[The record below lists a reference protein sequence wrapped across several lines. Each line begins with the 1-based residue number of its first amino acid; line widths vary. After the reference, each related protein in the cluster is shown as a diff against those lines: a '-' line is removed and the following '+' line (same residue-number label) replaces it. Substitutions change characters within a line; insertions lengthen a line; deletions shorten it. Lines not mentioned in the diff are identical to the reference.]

1 MPEPCLSPA
10 SGELCI
16 TFLRGSYCPE
26 STSDQG
32 DVGAGVGSNTE
43 IRQGGFSEVRWQILF
58 F

>member
-16 TFLRGSYCPE
+16 TFLLGSYCPE

-32 DVGAGVGSNTE
+32 DLGVGVGSNAE
-43 IRQGGFSEVRWQILF
+43 IHQGGFSEVR
-58 F
+58 